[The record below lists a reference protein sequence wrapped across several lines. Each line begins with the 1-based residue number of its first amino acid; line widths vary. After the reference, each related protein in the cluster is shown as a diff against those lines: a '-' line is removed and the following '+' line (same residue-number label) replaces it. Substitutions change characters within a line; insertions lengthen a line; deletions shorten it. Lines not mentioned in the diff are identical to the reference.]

1 MLLAGISIC
10 CATFTMS
17 SLRPVL
23 FGAMIDVSVSMGDEI
38 GYTNIDEAGQWA
50 KTVLEIIDL
59 IIDQDLNESNLAF
72 VSAFG
77 AHPDNPYPVFDVLAT
92 LKNVE
97 AEKQILEMKKQ
108 RIIEKYKQNNTE
120 HLRKHAETI
129 TTDPFQEATSS
140 DTVRGRQGNDREHL
154 GTCDKIIGILEKA
167 GAPKIRN
174 WVMASQI
181 KDAITFFDAI
191 VIEEKLSND
200 ISLRK
205 TVVSDYLPEECR
217 DHGFFKSLA
226 SAIGVRASNDDI
238 VDVRNKI
245 MGEVKR

>member
-1 MLLAGISIC
+1 
-10 CATFTMS
+10 MS

-77 AHPDNPYPVFDVLAT
+77 AHPDNPFPVFDVLAT
-92 LKNVE
+92 LENVE
-97 AEKQILEMKKQ
+97 AKKQIFEMTKQ
-108 RIIEKYKQNNTE
+108 KIIEEYKQNNTE
-120 HLRKHAETI
+120 HLQKHAETI

-140 DTVRGRQGNDREHL
+140 DTFRGRQGNDLHL
-154 GTCDKIIGILEKA
+154 GACDKIIGILEKA
-167 GAPKIRN
+167 GAPKIRS

-226 SAIGVRASNDDI
+226 SAIGVRASSDAI